1 LYEIDPSVEI
11 FGVNILTLFA
21 GQQGKIVNNYGTL
34 FLTLALIV
42 GDSIGIFFFLQ
53 PYYLLS

>member
-1 LYEIDPSVEI
+1 MKLTQCRN
-11 FGVNILTLFA
+11 FRVNLLTLLA

-42 GDSIGIFFFLQ
+42 GDSIGIFSFYSLTT
-53 PYYLLS
+53 Y